1 MTEQKHIFWQALI
14 VALIMF
20 NFGIFMGYMLEKSRI
35 EKIDVLYA
43 ESELQL
49 FDARVQTDIAFL
61 KDIDCNILIKENL
74 KFADRIYEEA
84 KILQKY
90 EDASRISDAL
100 ILRHKKYDLLR
111 TQAWLNSINLKE
123 KCNASH
129 KIVVY
134 LYEYSRELG
143 IELKAKQNIFSRK
156 LADIK
161 EKFGDAVL
169 LLPIAGNINIS
180 SINILRSRYNLTE
193 LPTILIEEK
202 VKISTLDELKEIE
215 NYLI

>member
-14 VALIMF
+14 AALIMF

-61 KDIDCNILIKENL
+61 KDIDCDILIKENM
-74 KFADRIYEEA
+74 KFADRIYDEA

-123 KCNASH
+123 KCNASY

-134 LYEYSRELG
+134 LYDYSKELG

-180 SINILRSRYNLTE
+180 SINILRSQYNLTE